1 MSEMK
6 SKEVKYTI
14 PEGLIISPSGMR
26 GVWQKNLPPYVVL
39 RFCEAFGTWLKETTN
54 KENPMVLIGMDTRTT
69 GPILKHAVIS
79 GLLAV
84 GCNVIDT
91 DVCPT
96 PVLMFGHKYYQCD
109 GTVIISASHNPPE
122 YNGIKCLAPSGT
134 FLSREELEQI
144 NKWFIYGDPVYVP
157 WYKYGILRKENP
169 WYQYVALMMRF
180 IDLDAIKK
188 RNQQKQIKIV
198 FDPGAGAGTKKTDE
212 ILRTLGCNVVS
223 INENLVNNQFPR
235 SFEPIKEHL
244 TDLEKKMAE
253 IKADVGF
260 AHDCDADRIALIDEK
275 GYCLPEDIILAIIV
289 NYMLEQLH
297 TKYKHITLVTNCA
310 SSITLEKLGE
320 KYHANVIRT
329 PVGERYLA
337 SKMMDLLKNNPD
349 EHLVFGGEG
358 SCGGVMLPVF
368 NNARDG
374 MFAAIKVIEILA
386 KTGKT
391 ISQLV
396 DELPKFYTRRIKIT
410 LQSSSAESIMTKLKK
425 TLTEQNIK
433 FDEID
438 QDVRIADTKKDEWV
452 LVHPSN
458 TEPII
463 RIISEAPTDARAIE
477 LCNQMNE
484 QINRL

>member
-1 MSEMK
+1 M
-6 SKEVKYTI
+6 T
-14 PEGLIISPSGMR
+14 
-26 GVWQKNLPPYVVL
+26 
-39 RFCEAFGTWLKETTN
+39 
-54 KENPMVLIGMDTRTT
+54 GMDTRTT

-84 GCNVIDT
+84 GCDIIDT

-96 PVLMFGHKYYQCD
+96 PALMFGHKHYECD
-109 GTVIISASHNPPE
+109 GTVIISASHNPPK

-144 NKWFIYGDPVYVP
+144 NRWFIYEEPVYTS
-157 WYKYGILRKENP
+157 WEKCGKARSENP
-169 WYQYVALMMRF
+169 WDAYVKSMMNF
-180 IDLDAIKK
+180 IDLEAIKK
-188 RNQQKQIKIV
+188 RNDSNPIIIG
-198 FDPGAGAGTKKTDE
+198 FDPGAGAGTKRTDK
-212 ILRTLGCNVVS
+212 ILRELGCKVYS
-223 INENLVNNQFPR
+223 INEELVGNLFPR

-244 TDLEKKMAE
+244 SDLENKMRE

-260 AHDCDADRIALIDEK
+260 AHDCDADRIALIDET

-289 NYMLEQLH
+289 KFILEELH
-297 TKYKHITLVTNCA
+297 NKYKRITLVTNVA

-320 KYHANVIRT
+320 QYNAKVIRT

-337 SKMMDLLKNNPD
+337 SKMMDLIKENSD
-349 EHLVFGGEG
+349 QHLVFGGEG

-374 MFAAIKVIEILA
+374 IFAAVKIVEILS

-396 DELPKFYTRRIKIT
+396 SELPRFYSRRIKIS
-410 LQSSSAESIMTKLKK
+410 LESATANLIMEKLKNAMTAK
-425 TLTEQNIK
+425 GQEFQ
-433 FDEID
+433 EVD
-438 QDVRIADTKKDEWV
+438 QDIRIADSAKDEWV

-463 RIISEAPTDARAIE
+463 RIISEAPTDDRAIE
-477 LCNQMNE
+477 LCEEMH
-484 QINRL
+484 QIILKL

>member
-1 MSEMK
+1 MNQNQGK
-6 SKEVKYTI
+6 IAKYKV

-26 GVWQKNLPPYVVL
+26 GIWQKNLPPYVVL
-39 RFCEAFGTWLKETTN
+39 RFCEAFGTWLKENT
-54 KENPMVLIGMDTRTT
+54 KKDNPLVLIGMDTRTT

-134 FLSREELEQI
+134 FLSREELEEI
-144 NKWFIYGDPVYVP
+144 NKWFIYGDPVYTT
-157 WYKYGILRKENP
+157 WDKYGILRKENP

-180 IDLDAIKK
+180 IDLEVIKA
-188 RNQQKQIKIV
+188 RNHDKKLVVV
-198 FDPGAGAGTKKTDE
+198 FDPGAGAGTHKTDE
-212 ILRTLGCNVVS
+212 ILHTLECNVIS
-223 INENLVNNQFPR
+223 INEDLINNKFPR

-253 IKADVGF
+253 VNADVGF

-275 GYCLPEDIILAIIV
+275 GNCLPEDTILAIIV
-289 NYMLEQLH
+289 NYMLEQMH
-297 TKYKHITLVTNCA
+297 KNYQKITLVTNCA
-310 SSITLEKLGE
+310 SSLTLEKLGA
-320 KYHANVIRT
+320 KYNATVIRT

-337 SKMMDLLKNNPD
+337 SKMMELLREQPND
-349 EHLVFGGEG
+349 HLVFGGEG
-358 SCGGVMLPVF
+358 SCGGVMLPIF

-374 MFAAIKVIEILA
+374 MFAAIKVIEILS
-386 KTGKT
+386 KTRKT
-391 ISQLV
+391 VSQLV

-410 LQSSSAESIMTKLKK
+410 LESSSAEAIMQNLKK
-425 TLTEQNIK
+425 FLSERNKTYQ
-433 FDEID
+433 EID
-438 QDVRIADTKKDEWV
+438 QDVRISDDEKNEWV

-463 RIISEAPTDARAIE
+463 RIISEAPTDERAIE
-477 LCNQMNE
+477 LCNEMNQMI
-484 QINRL
+484 QRL